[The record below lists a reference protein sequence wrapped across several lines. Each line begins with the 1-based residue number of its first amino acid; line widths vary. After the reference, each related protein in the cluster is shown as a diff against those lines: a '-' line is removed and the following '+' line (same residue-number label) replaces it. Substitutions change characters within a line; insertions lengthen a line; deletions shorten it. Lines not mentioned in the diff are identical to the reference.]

1 MTIQLQNTLFW
12 KIYNVLRD
20 AEGVLWECDGATN
33 PEDESL
39 TESIADL
46 NKDLANVLDKLQPII
61 QTLKEDES
69 V

>member
-1 MTIQLQNTLFW
+1 M
-12 KIYNVLRD
+12 
-20 AEGVLWECDGATN
+20 LWECDGATN